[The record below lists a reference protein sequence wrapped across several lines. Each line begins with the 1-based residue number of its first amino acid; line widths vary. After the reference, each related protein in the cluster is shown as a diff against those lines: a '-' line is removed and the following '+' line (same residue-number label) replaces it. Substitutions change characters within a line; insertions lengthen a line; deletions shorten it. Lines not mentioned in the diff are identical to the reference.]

1 MSLQYVPD
9 VIYDAG
15 QTGGGELIKSL
26 FLKIEALNSGQ
37 IIEVISNEPMV
48 RENLQTWVRIQKHT
62 LLDCKEFGEISYYY
76 IEKR

>member
-15 QTGGGELIKSL
+15 QIGVGELVDRL
-26 FLKIEALNSGQ
+26 FSKMEKLNSGQ
-37 IIEVISNEPMV
+37 IIEVISNEPLV
-48 RENLQTWVRIQKHT
+48 REGLPTWVKIEKHT
-62 LLDCKEFGEISYYY
+62 LLDRKDFGTISYYY

>member
-15 QTGGGELIKSL
+15 QTGGGELKKSL
-26 FLKIEALNSGQ
+26 FLKMESLINGQ
-37 IIEVISNEPMV
+37 IIEVISNEPKV
-48 RENLQTWVRIQKHT
+48 KEDLQTWVRIQKHT
-62 LLDCKEFGEISYYY
+62 LLDCKDFGEISYYY

>member
-15 QTGGGELIKSL
+15 HTEYGELIKSL
-26 FLKIEALNSGQ
+26 LLKTEALISGQ
-37 IIEVISNEPMV
+37 IIEVISNEPSV
-48 RENLQTWVRIQKHT
+48 KEDLLTWVRIQKHT
-62 LLDCKEFGEISYYY
+62 LLDRKDFGESCYYY

>member
-15 QTGGGELIKSL
+15 QTGGGELIESL

-37 IIEVISNEPMV
+37 IIEVISNEPMI
-48 RENLQTWVRIQKHT
+48 REDLLTWVRIQKHT
-62 LLDCKEFGEISYYY
+62 LLDCKDFGEISYYY
-76 IEKR
+76 IEIR

>member
-15 QTGGGELIKSL
+15 HTEGGELIKSL
-26 FLKIEALNSGQ
+26 FLKMEALIGGQ
-37 IIEVISNEPMV
+37 IIEVILNE
-48 RENLQTWVRIQKHT
+48 QTVKEDLLAWVRMQKHT
-62 LLDCKEFGEISYYY
+62 LLDCKDFGEISYYY

>member
-62 LLDCKEFGEISYYY
+62 LLDCKEFGEINYYY
-76 IEKR
+76 IEKW